1 MKFLTWMMVLGLMVG
16 NAKAGPKVER
26 FLVKNG
32 KPIGLQLK
40 ASKWKQMPGWIE
52 GHGGG
57 NDVLADSK
65 ILEGDFLLSAELRI
79 NNQRGSAASFFLEG
93 NHFGFEGG
101 AETVFVNGPIFGGL
115 KLMMPAPEVVHR
127 GQWIHFEVERKE
139 GLILFR
145 VNEKQITSVKSSLGF
160 ENFGFRPWRSTMQVR
175 ECIVKGEIKKN

>member
-16 NAKAGPKVER
+16 NAKAGLKVER

-32 KPIGLQLK
+32 KAIGMQLK

-52 GHGGG
+52 GHGVG

-65 ILEGDFLLSAELRI
+65 ILEGDFLISAELRI

-115 KLMMPAPEVVHR
+115 KVYPLPSRHY
-127 GQWIHFEVERKE
+127 
-139 GLILFR
+139 FR
-145 VNEKQITSVKSSLGF
+145 C
-160 ENFGFRPWRSTMQVR
+160 RHH
-175 ECIVKGEIKKN
+175 

>member
-1 MKFLTWMMVLGLMVG
+1 MKNLKWIMILALLAGNVG
-16 NAKAGPKVER
+16 AGPKSER

-32 KPIGLQLK
+32 KAAGMQQK

-52 GHGGG
+52 GHGVG

-79 NNQRGSAASFFLEG
+79 VNQRGSAASFFLEG

-115 KLMMPAPEVVHR
+115 KLMMPAPEVVPR

-145 VNEKQITSVKSSLGF
+145 VNEKQITSVKSSVGF
-160 ENFGFRPWRSTMQVR
+160 ENFGR
-175 ECIVKGEIKKN
+175 IVFWEENRTNKKN